1 MELFFN
7 HSMLKLFDCSML
19 SLYLSLMLFDNLKNS
34 NITQGG
40 QKQTDNSENRCNKEI
55 QDYIPKANT
64 ERKKHNKPY

>member
-1 MELFFN
+1 
-7 HSMLKLFDCSML
+7 
-19 SLYLSLMLFDNLKNS
+19 MLFDNLKNS